1 MMRQKCDRLLSGV
14 LSTQQNLSLRTAI
27 ILLSVGILGVMR
39 VVLHNTRLPSRFR
52 HMRSS
57 ERFALSLLICQTCG

>member
-1 MMRQKCDRLLSGV
+1 MLPRLLSGV
-14 LSTQQNLSLRTAI
+14 LSTQQNMSLRTAI
-27 ILLSVGILGVMR
+27 ILLSLGILGVMH
-39 VVLHNTRLPSRFR
+39 VMFPNTGLSSRFR